1 MTSRRGPR
9 ALGHTAVMAQR
20 APAIVEA
27 DSAQVALW
35 RKLEFF
41 PTPPWGARA
50 GAEQLLAV
58 DPGAW
63 SFWDPCAGQHHMAAP
78 LAEYSPL
85 VHRSDIHDY
94 GMGDLVEDFTDDRQA
109 GPEADWIVAN
119 PPFGRAADFVRL
131 GLQRARRGVA
141 ILQRLAFTETGDRYA
156 LFDGGEYPLTRLA
169 IFSERLPMTL
179 GAWRPKGDTATAY
192 AWFIWR
198 KGAAPLP
205 PAWIPPG
212 TRDRL
217 WARDDVQRFAWRAP
231 TPLLD
236 EIAT

>member
-1 MTSRRGPR
+1 MTRRGPR

-20 APAIVEA
+20 APAVVEA
-27 DSAQVALW
+27 DSPELALW

-50 GAEQLLAV
+50 GAEQLLAI
-58 DPGAW
+58 DPGSW

-78 LAEYSPL
+78 LAEYARQ

-94 GMGDLVEDFTDDRQA
+94 GMGDPVADFTDARLV
-109 GPEADWIVAN
+109 GPEVDWIVAN

-131 GLQRARRGVA
+131 GLERARRAVA
-141 ILQRLAFTETGDRYA
+141 VLQRLAFAETGGRHP
-156 LFDGGEYPLTRLA
+156 LFEGGEYPLTRLA
-169 IFSERLPMTL
+169 IFSERLPMTV
-179 GAWRPKGDTATAY
+179 GVWRPKGGTATAY

-205 PAWIPPG
+205 PAWIAPG

-217 WARDDVQRFAWRAP
+217 WRREDVQRFAWRAP
-231 TPLLD
+231 MPPLD
-236 EIAT
+236 KVAA